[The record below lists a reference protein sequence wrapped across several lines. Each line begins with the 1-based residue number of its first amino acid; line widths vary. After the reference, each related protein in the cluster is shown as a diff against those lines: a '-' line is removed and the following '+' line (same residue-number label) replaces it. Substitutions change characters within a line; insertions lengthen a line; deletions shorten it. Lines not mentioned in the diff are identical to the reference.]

1 MKNKMLKIEQI
12 FSEQLQQAES
22 KSLLFVP
29 HSRHKRVVGL
39 MMTSNINVALS
50 MQNGTSLIFNQQSVF
65 HGSQV
70 SPDERV
76 IELNQPLEGNAIKGI
91 VTGLQ
96 DDTTASVY
104 LIIETIQ

>member
-1 MKNKMLKIEQI
+1 MKNNRRKIEPL
-12 FSEQLQQAES
+12 FSEQLQQGENQ
-22 KSLLFVP
+22 SLLFV
-29 HSRHKRVVGL
+29 SNIRHKKIVGL

-50 MQNGTSLIFNQQSVF
+50 FQNGTSLIFNQQSVF

-76 IELNQPLEGNAIKGI
+76 IKLNEPLDGNAITGI

-96 DDTTASVY
+96 DDTRASVY
-104 LIIETIQ
+104 LIIETTT